1 MKHIYISSILL
12 SCLFFQFSCSENKK
26 PEIINVKNDK
36 EISSV
41 IINVKNDEEISS
53 EINFGVRGN
62 CGMCKSTIESAAL
75 SINEVNSAKWS
86 TESKILYINF
96 KDDKFNNKDIINK
109 IHKSIA
115 ESGYDTENLNANEDN
130 YEKLPMCCKYDRNMI
145 ISQNN

>member
-26 PEIINVKNDK
+26 PEIK
-36 EISSV
+36 EISS
-41 IINVKNDEEISS
+41 D
-53 EINFGVRGN
+53 INFGVRGN

-96 KDDKFNNKDIINK
+96 KDDKFNNKDILNK

-115 ESGYDTENLNANEDN
+115 ESGYDTEILNANEDN